1 MSQCLRLGGLLD
13 LTEFD
18 FRVYGVDKKPIL
30 RPGVSCF
37 ADWMNMCHEAV
48 YRNGGEPDAANHL
61 HRWISQSPVF
71 EDVVYREFWF
81 QSSPWRTG
89 SDAATVR
96 QNRIAQ
102 VFRDDIL
109 VSARAACVYH
119 MPGTNDC

>member
-1 MSQCLRLGGLLD
+1 MAQCLRLGGLID

-18 FRVYGVDKKPIL
+18 FRVYGVDKKPIITS
-30 RPGVSCF
+30 GVSCF
-37 ADWMNMCHEAV
+37 ADWMNMCHLAV

-61 HRWISQSPVF
+61 HRWISQNPLF
-71 EDVVYREFWF
+71 EDVVYRQFWF

-89 SDAATVR
+89 SDAATIR

-109 VSARAACVYH
+109 VSAIPRVH
-119 MPGTNDC
+119 MAGTNTY

>member
-18 FRVYGVDKKPIL
+18 FRVYSVDKKPIL
-30 RPGVSCF
+30 RPGVSGL
-37 ADWMNMCHEAV
+37 ADWMNKCHEAV

-61 HRWISQSPVF
+61 HRWISQNPIF

-81 QSSPWRTG
+81 QSSPWRIG

-102 VFRDDIL
+102 VFRDDVL
-109 VSARAACVYH
+109 VSTRAAYTQACR
-119 MPGTNDC
+119 